1 MVQLAI
7 LVFAAAFTAAPLY
20 FLRHKARGTS
30 LYLKVLTVAFCA
42 VGFLR
47 LFLSD
52 AFVLVVNGGWVHS
65 GYLDK
70 PDYLQSFLRL
80 GYYAG
85 YSVLPMAVFFKTRL
99 FRNLASYVFLPASL
113 LSAVFVDRYMEYFFM
128 PEALGY
134 KIAPNLHYWIFMLE
148 LALAIA
154 IPVLLQ
160 ISEKHVF
167 NVKSVREWLTF
178 FVCAPFV
185 FIVTMPAYFIQS
197 VFGADQLYPALMSKY
212 HITCMVVLLFVTLAL
227 YYLFR
232 FRPYCDR
239 YAICVFLALAL
250 FYNYN
255 TCFLLGMTLK
265 RLPIQLCNLA
275 AYLLLPAMIFKM
287 KRLFQFCFIANMF
300 GTVFAILLAD
310 FSQGYFAFWNVHFL
324 LEHSLV
330 LMVPALAMGLR
341 IMPRLTKKSL
351 KYFFIGFTVYF
362 IFCFIMGTVIN
373 GYAETQTDR
382 VNYFYMFDLDLAF
395 EYFPFLTRAGDLC
408 ITIGIFEIY
417 PIVIGIVYVGYSALC
432 LLFCLLIRL
441 FYRLEDDHLTL
452 RAASIELYEKVTK
465 KKSHRKKEFID

>member
-1 MVQLAI
+1 MIQLAI
-7 LVFAAAFTAAPLY
+7 LIGAAAFTAAPLY

-30 LYLKVLTVAFCA
+30 FYLKVLTAIFCA

-47 LFLSD
+47 LFLAD
-52 AFVLVVNGGWVHS
+52 AFILIVNGGAAANA
-65 GYLDK
+65 YLSE
-70 PDYLQSFLRL
+70 PDYLQSVLRL

-85 YSVLPMAVFFKTRL
+85 YSLLPMAVFFKTRV
-99 FRNLASYVFLPASL
+99 FRNLASYVFLPFAL
-113 LSAVFVDRYMEYFFM
+113 LTTVFFDRHAAYFFM
-128 PEALGY
+128 EEALGY
-134 KIAPNLHYWIFMLE
+134 RIHPHLHGYIFMLE

-154 IPVLLQ
+154 IPLLLQ
-160 ISEKHVF
+160 ISEGHVF
-167 NVKSVREWLTF
+167 RVKSVREWLTLA
-178 FVCAPFV
+178 VCLPLVYTA
-185 FIVTMPAYFIQS
+185 TMPAYFIQS
-197 VFGADQLYPALMSKY
+197 VFGSNGRYPALMSTY
-212 HITCMVVLLFVTLAL
+212 HIAWMALLLLATLAL

-239 YAICVFLALAL
+239 YAVCVFLSLAL

-341 IMPRLTKKSL
+341 IFPRVSAKSL

-362 IFCFIMGTVIN
+362 VFCFIMGTVIN
-373 GYAETQTDR
+373 AYAAVPADR
-382 VNYFYMFDLDLAF
+382 VNYFYMFDLDVAF
-395 EYFPFLTRAGDLC
+395 DYFPFLTRAGDLC
-408 ITIGIFEIY
+408 ITIGIFKIY

-432 LLFCLLIRL
+432 LLFCLLLRL

-452 RAASIELYEKVTK
+452 RRASIELYEKVTK
-465 KKSHRKKEFID
+465 KKSHRKTEFID